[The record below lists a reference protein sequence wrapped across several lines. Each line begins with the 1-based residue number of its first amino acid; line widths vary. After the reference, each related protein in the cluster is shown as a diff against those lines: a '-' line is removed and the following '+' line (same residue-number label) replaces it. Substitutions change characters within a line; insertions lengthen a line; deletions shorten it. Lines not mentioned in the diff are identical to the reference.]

1 MLPTARAHYPRP
13 VPDILV
19 ATDAPWLLDEINSVV
34 SSGDTTVRG
43 IHDGSKVVA
52 AVGERVPDLVI
63 LDMQIGQ
70 MGGIATCL
78 DLRLEESGGRLPR
91 VRVLILLDRRADV
104 FLARRADCDG
114 WLVKPLSPIKLRK
127 AVGELL
133 AGRPYRDTSYL
144 PSPVLVSPPAA
155 ADD

>member
-1 MLPTARAHYPRP
+1 M
-13 VPDILV
+13 PDILV
-19 ATDAPWLLDEINSVV
+19 ATDAPWLLDEINSVL
-34 SSGDTTVRG
+34 SSSDTTVRG
-43 IHDGSKVVA
+43 VPDGADVRD
-52 AVGERVPDLVI
+52 AVDSNVPDLVI

-104 FLARRADCDG
+104 FLARRADVDG

-127 AVGELL
+127 AVTDLL
-133 AGRPYRDTSYL
+133 AGRPYRDESYL
-144 PSPVLVSPPAA
+144 PSPVLVAVPTASDEGDEAA
-155 ADD
+155 APPE

>member
-1 MLPTARAHYPRP
+1 M
-13 VPDILV
+13 PDILV
-19 ATDAPWLLDEINSVV
+19 ATDAPWLQDEINSVI
-34 SSGDTTVRG
+34 SSADTTVRG
-43 IHDGSKVVA
+43 VADGADVRA
-52 AVGERVPDLVI
+52 AVEGKVPDLVI

-104 FLARRADCDG
+104 FLARRADVDG

-127 AVGELL
+127 AVTDLL
-133 AGRPYRDTSYL
+133 AGRPYRDDSYL
-144 PSPVLVSPPAA
+144 PSPVLVAVPAGDA
-155 ADD
+155 EPDEADTSAE